1 MILLSIYLKNLNNKS
16 YSFDMFLLKKLS
28 QINACRTLVYLKKVN
43 LIKKQRQLN
52 LNILLKFNN
61 NKDPR
66 FNNSNFNRFVYWFY
80 FHQNF
85 FFSALFKKTT
95 ILRYLNSRDVIP
107 SSLLPYIVFS
117 SKAIN
122 WRRHKIIHSNEIIEL
137 LFVSLWLKN
146 LNLFMNWLRKYF
158 EDRDLKKH
166 RKVVIL
172 LGILLGKFAWGFNI
186 FTRLKGLRV
195 SIIGKFGKAGSVRKS
210 RKYIKRG
217 KCSFTSK
224 KLAMVTQT
232 KVIRTITGVF
242 SVKLELFY

>member
-1 MILLSIYLKNLNNKS
+1 MSLYLKNLSNNPIK
-16 YSFDMFLLKKLS
+16 FNIFFLKILP
-28 QINACRTLVYLKKVN
+28 QVHACRKLIYLRKIN
-43 LIKKQRQLN
+43 LIKTKKNLFPIDSLLCLN
-52 LNILLKFNN
+52 YSKNFNINN
-61 NKDPR
+61 N
-66 FNNSNFNRFVYWFY
+66 NFNKFIYWFY

-85 FFSALFKKTT
+85 FYSNLFKKTT
-95 ILRYLNSRDVIP
+95 SLRHINSRDVIP

-117 SKAIN
+117 SKTIN

-146 LNLFMNWLRKYF
+146 LNLFMKWLQKFF
-158 EDRDLKKH
+158 ESRDLKKH

-186 FTRLKGLRV
+186 FTKLKGLRV

-217 KCSFTSK
+217 KCTFTSK
-224 KLAMVTQT
+224 KIAMVTQT
-232 KVIRTITGVF
+232 KIIRTITGVF

>member
-1 MILLSIYLKNLNNKS
+1 MSLYLKSLSNNPIKFNIFFLKILPQVHACRKLIYL
-16 YSFDMFLLKKLS
+16 
-28 QINACRTLVYLKKVN
+28 RKVN
-43 LIKKQRQLN
+43 LVKTKKNSLTIDSLLGLN
-52 LNILLKFNN
+52 YNKNFNVSNN
-61 NKDPR
+61 N
-66 FNNSNFNRFVYWFY
+66 FNKFVYWFY

-85 FFSALFKKTT
+85 FYYNLFKKATS
-95 ILRYLNSRDVIP
+95 LRHINSRDVIP
-107 SSLLPYIVFS
+107 SSLIPYIVFS
-117 SKAIN
+117 SKTIN

-146 LNLFMNWLRKYF
+146 LNLFMKWLQKFF
-158 EDRDLKKH
+158 ESRDLKKH

-186 FTRLKGLRV
+186 FTKLKGLRV

-224 KLAMVTQT
+224 KIAMVTQT
-232 KVIRTITGVF
+232 KIIRTITGVF